1 MTPLLLRANNP
12 SVWTG
17 ATGNNTWLLPGRVPA
32 LIDAGVGDAAHIE
45 AVNAALGG
53 ATLER
58 VLITHGHSDH
68 VGGIPALAARWPGL
82 RVMRFPDI
90 RDGFVDA
97 GEGRLRVVH
106 TPGHAPDHL
115 CFLDDESADLYCGD
129 LVRAGG
135 TIVIPASREGNLV
148 QYLASLRHIRALSP
162 RRLLPA
168 HGPIIDDPAAI
179 VDQYLEHRAA
189 REEQIVA
196 AIRSGAR
203 TPEDIAKTVYG
214 DLPSAIVSA
223 SIETVLAH
231 LLKLQEEGRAMPVAS
246 PSEATAAAPSAWQL
260 SAWRLV

>member
-1 MTPLLLRANNP
+1 MTSLLLRANNASP
-12 SVWTG
+12 WTG
-17 ATGNNTWLLPGRVPA
+17 ATGNNTWLLPGRVAA

-45 AVNAALGG
+45 AVNAALSG
-53 ATLER
+53 AALER
-58 VLITHGHSDH
+58 VLISHGHSDH
-68 VGGIPALAARWPGL
+68 VGGIPALAARWPRL

-97 GEGRLRVVH
+97 GERQLRVIH

-115 CFLDDESADLYCGD
+115 CFLDEDSADLYCGD
-129 LVRAGG
+129 LVRVGG
-135 TIVIPASREGNLV
+135 TIVIPASRGGNLAH
-148 QYLASLRHIRALSP
+148 YLASLRHIRAMAP

-168 HGPIIDDPAAI
+168 HGPVIDDPAAI
-179 VDQYLEHRAA
+179 VDQYLEHRAS
-189 REEQIVA
+189 REEQIIA

-223 SIETVLAH
+223 SIDTVLAH
-231 LLKLQEEGRAMPVAS
+231 LLKLQEEGRAMPVANL
-246 PSEATAAAPSAWQL
+246 SEATAGAPSAWPL